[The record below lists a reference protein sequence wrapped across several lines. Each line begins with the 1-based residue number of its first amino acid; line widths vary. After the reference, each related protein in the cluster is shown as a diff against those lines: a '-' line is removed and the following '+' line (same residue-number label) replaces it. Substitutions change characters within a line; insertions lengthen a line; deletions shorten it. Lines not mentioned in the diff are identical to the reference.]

1 MDARTAHLKPDLLER
16 IHELGLDGNRHAD
29 AITRSWRSLTEG
41 AKTLVGVSGGADSL
55 ALLISLR
62 RTTDQLV
69 ASYIRHDQRPV
80 QETDVELQ
88 WVKQVAE
95 ALGIPFA
102 SGVANTSDGNV
113 EASLR
118 TARYEALELTAR
130 DHKCAFVATGH
141 HADDQLETMLHA
153 FIRGTGPT
161 GIAGMR
167 PARAIDS
174 QCTLIRPMLGV
185 THDDA
190 VNICTEVGVTWFEDP
205 TNEHLARTRALLR
218 ARVLPVLRQINPA
231 AAVNASRVARML
243 QQSAEVL
250 EAQAQGALEGDSTW
264 SRAKL
269 AALPPIVLTTALR
282 RRLLDAT
289 DNRHADK
296 ITSKQLDKIAEV
308 ICDSKEHCRVFEL
321 TTSVTIKVH
330 AQRVELCAPTIC
342 P

>member
-153 FIRGTGPT
+153 LARGSGLTGL
-161 GIAGMR
+161 GGMPPR
-167 PARAIDS
+167 RELQEGLA
-174 QCTLIRPMLGV
+174 LVRPMLCTTHLGAV
-185 THDDA
+185 T
-190 VNICTEVGVTWFEDP
+190 ICDSARVDWFEDP
-205 TNEHLARTRALLR
+205 TNEHLDRSRAWIR
-218 ARVLPVLRQINPA
+218 ARLVPSMHNINNMASLNAVRSAHMLSQATGVIDSLADKALGGTNVWDRDHLVSLP
-231 AAVNASRVARML
+231 
-243 QQSAEVL
+243 E
-250 EAQAQGALEGDSTW
+250 
-264 SRAKL
+264 
-269 AALPPIVLTTALR
+269 IVLDTAMR
-282 RRLLDAT
+282 RRILKAT
-289 DNRHADK
+289 SNRHADK
-296 ITSKQLDKIAEV
+296 ITHQRIT
-308 ICDSKEHCRVFEL
+308 EL
-321 TTSVTIKVH
+321 TGVIRDIKGHLRTFHFPEDIKIEVH
-330 AQRVELCAPTIC
+330 KHRVEFHSATIAS
-342 P
+342 